1 MPESH
6 NRYLLLW
13 MGLVSRR
20 ASLEGFQRPS
30 YLSSRHKP
38 KEVMMPDNNP
48 HLKAGTEYAKDF
60 AKIGRD
66 TKALNARR
74 RELAKSVDKPAK

>member
-1 MPESH
+1 
-6 NRYLLLW
+6 
-13 MGLVSRR
+13 
-20 ASLEGFQRPS
+20 
-30 YLSSRHKP
+30 
-38 KEVMMPDNNP
+38 MPDNNP